1 MRHGEP
7 ERTAALRHGAD
18 PSRGEEAL
26 RERIARL
33 ESIIEG
39 SGVGTWEW
47 NVQSGQVACNE
58 RWAEMLGCTLAQL
71 QPLNASAW
79 RALAHP
85 EDLLECNRQLALH
98 FSGALSRFD
107 CECRIRHQDG
117 HWVWVQTCGQ
127 LFSRTVDGLPLMM
140 FGTQRDIS
148 ARKQAEENARHAQE
162 QRELAQRRRD
172 EIIASVEGIVW
183 EADAQTFRFSFV
195 SPQAERLLGY
205 PLSRWLEE
213 PTFWADHIHPD
224 DRQFALSY
232 CADCTREMRDH
243 RFDYRMQAAD
253 GRYLWL
259 QDVVTVLVEDSQPK
273 QLRGI
278 MVDITA
284 RKRVEEALRTSEEF
298 LTTIYRNSEIGI
310 FVANVSESGGYTYSG
325 VNPAHERLIGVAN
338 ADVAGKSPQELLPY
352 IGPEVVAYVEALYD
366 QCVRERT
373 PLESEF
379 YVPGGLAQGWWLSR
393 LTPLFDGEGGRV
405 IRLIGSSMPIDSRK
419 RAEEALRESE
429 ERLRLAVQASNVGL
443 WDWEL
448 ATNQVRYSREWKAQL
463 GHEEHEIS
471 DDFSEWQRRVHP
483 DDLAAT
489 MERVQHYLAEPR
501 GAHEVEFRMR
511 HKNGSWRW
519 IYVRAELLCDPGGRP
534 LRFLGCHLDVT
545 ERRLLE
551 EQLRHSQRMEAVGQ
565 LAGGVAHDFNNLLTV
580 IQGNAELLREE
591 VELSPAERSET
602 LSELSSAT
610 ERAAVLTRQLLTF
623 SRRQRLEARPLD
635 LNAVVQNLFSMLQRL
650 LGEDVRLRLD
660 LAPTVAAVHA
670 DPGLLEQLLVNLA
683 VNARDAMPGG
693 GELLVETSQ
702 VQLEASA
709 PHPPETKPGPYAR
722 LRMTDSGTGIRPEH
736 LSHIFEPFFTT
747 KEVGKGTGLG
757 LATVFGIVQQHGG
770 SVRVTSELAR
780 GSCFE
785 VLLPSAT
792 HDAASRAST
801 PLPGPAVRSVPAP
814 RGTEAILLVEDEEP
828 VRRLVQRVLTQ
839 TGYRVFTAPS
849 GSEALLLLQRE
860 ALEVDL
866 VLTDLIMPGGVS
878 GQDLGRLL
886 REQRPELKILYMSGY
901 AGDIGARDVPARL
914 RLPAN
919 ARTLAKPF
927 TPASLLDS
935 VRACLDTAG
944 GLTD

>member
-18 PSRGEEAL
+18 PSHAEEAL
-26 RERIARL
+26 RDRIARL
-33 ESIIEG
+33 ESILEA
-39 SGVGTWEW
+39 SGVGSWEW

-58 RWAEMLGCTLAQL
+58 RWADMLGYTLAQL
-71 QPLNASAW
+71 QPLDTSAW
-79 RALAHP
+79 RALTHP
-85 EDLLECNRQLALH
+85 EDLHECSRQLELH
-98 FSGALSRFD
+98 LSGALPRYE
-107 CECRIRHQDG
+107 CEHRSRHQDG

-127 LFSRTVDGLPLMM
+127 LCSRTVDGLPLMM
-140 FGTQRDIS
+140 LGTQRDIS
-148 ARKQAEENARHAQE
+148 ARK
-162 QRELAQRRRD
+162 
-172 EIIASVEGIVW
+172 
-183 EADAQTFRFSFV
+183 
-195 SPQAERLLGY
+195 
-205 PLSRWLEE
+205 
-213 PTFWADHIHPD
+213 
-224 DRQFALSY
+224 
-232 CADCTREMRDH
+232 
-243 RFDYRMQAAD
+243 
-253 GRYLWL
+253 
-259 QDVVTVLVEDSQPK
+259 
-273 QLRGI
+273 
-278 MVDITA
+278 
-284 RKRVEEALRTSEEF
+284 RVEEALRASEQF
-298 LTTIYRNSEIGI
+298 LTTIYQNSELGI
-310 FVANVSESGGYTYSG
+310 FVVNVSESGGYTYSG
-325 VNPAHERLIGVAN
+325 VNPAHERLIGVPN
-338 ADVAGKSPQELLPY
+338 TEVAGKSPRDLLPY
-352 IGPEVVAYVEALYD
+352 IGAEVVDYVEALYG
-366 QCVRERT
+366 QCIRERK

-379 YVPGGLAQGWWLSR
+379 YVPQGLAQGWWFSR

-405 IRLIGSSMPIDSRK
+405 IRMIGSSMPITSRK

-448 ATNQVRYSREWKAQL
+448 ATNRVSYSREWKAQL

-471 DDFSEWQRRVHP
+471 DDFSEWQCRVHP

-489 MERVQHYLAEPR
+489 LEKVQRYLAAPR
-501 GAHEVEFRMR
+501 GPHEVEFRMR

-591 VELSPAERSET
+591 AGLSPAEREET
-602 LSELSSAT
+602 LSELSSAA

-635 LNAVVQNLFSMLQRL
+635 LNSVVQNLFSILQRL
-650 LGEDVRLRLD
+650 IGEDVRLRLE
-660 LAPTVAAVHA
+660 LAPAVVAVHA

-683 VNARDAMPGG
+683 VNARDAMPAGG
-693 GELLVETSQ
+693 ALLVETSQ
-702 VQLEASA
+702 VQIAAGA
-709 PHPPETKPGPYAR
+709 PSPPEAKPGPYAR
-722 LRMTDSGTGIRPEH
+722 LRVTDSGTGIRPEH

-770 SVRVTSELAR
+770 SVRVTSELGQ

-792 HDAASRAST
+792 PDTASAEPTPSPAA
-801 PLPGPAVRSVPAP
+801 RSLPAP

-828 VRRLVQRVLTQ
+828 VRKLVQRVLTQ
-839 TGYRVFTAPS
+839 TGYRVFTAAS
-849 GSEALLLLQRE
+849 GSEALLLLE
-860 ALEVDL
+860 GGALAVDL

-886 REQRPELKILYMSGY
+886 REQRPELKLLYMSGY
-901 AGDIGARDVPARL
+901 AGDIGARNVSDRL
-914 RLPAN
+914 HLPSD
-919 ARTLAKPF
+919 ARTLTKPF

-935 VRACLDTAG
+935 VRACLDAS
-944 GLTD
+944 